1 MQRPLEHAAG
11 RAVLMY
17 NNHSEVGPEG
27 GNEGWLQ
34 PSAFRAPEVWTGVRC
49 YHKADVWSTA
59 ALVGPSPCLGDTLE
73 YQADRKKILQWID
86 PDLLGIN
93 DIEAPFPP
101 MTWCLAKIMRLF
113 DRDAVLA
120 PPPANAPD
128 LHKCFQWAR
137 QLVVAPRQNDP
148 EELILQTP
156 SYELWAG
163 IALEQGV
170 PREVL
175 DMIRFLAVLD
185 PEKRPSALDALA
197 SREFRALKSAADSWT
212 LDIHTK

>member
-1 MQRPLEHAAG
+1 
-11 RAVLMY
+11 MY
-17 NNHSEVGPEG
+17 ITCSEVGPEG

-34 PSAFRAPEVWTGVRC
+34 PNAFCAPEVWTGVRC
-49 YHKADVWSTA
+49 YHKADVWSIA
-59 ALVGPSPCLGDTLE
+59 ALVSHLRALE
-73 YQADRKKILQWID
+73 MQVDYQADRKKVLQWID

-113 DRDAVLA
+113 DRDAMLA
-120 PPPANAPD
+120 PPPASAPQE
-128 LHKCFQWAR
+128 LHRCFQWASK
-137 QLVVAPRQNDP
+137 LVVAPRPNDP

-170 PREVL
+170 PKEVL

-185 PEKRPSALDALA
+185 PGKRPSALDALA
-197 SREFRALKSAADSWT
+197 SREFKALKSAADSWT
-212 LDIHTK
+212 LDMNAK